1 MWTRLARA
9 PALALTYPALC
20 WNPNRSS
27 ISEICLGFSLMTTS
41 LHSTL
46 QSKTIMSGLNLQEI
60 HDFAIDLAKKA
71 GKMILEGSNKRL
83 SSNTTSTSEKKNC
96 IGWFTFWVNFSC
108 WSCNWNGSGSRGNGQ
123 RSNQNY
129 LSWAQVMSLIIYLL
143 KSGLLERRH
152 IRQVNRAFSMTIR
165 LG

>member
-1 MWTRLARA
+1 MWGKVPWRVNFPGFWPKILMILGDSYPISIALMRNTLSIFGISTSCSVMAAMDLGKIARA
-9 PALALTYPALC
+9 HANSPSKGT
-20 WNPNRSS
+20 
-27 ISEICLGFSLMTTS
+27 GFAPHLPGFMLKFQSFVDLRDLPGFFFMTTS

-96 IGWFTFWVNFSC
+96 I
-108 WSCNWNGSGSRGNGQ
+108 R
-123 RSNQNY
+123 
-129 LSWAQVMSLIIYLL
+129 
-143 KSGLLERRH
+143 
-152 IRQVNRAFSMTIR
+152 
-165 LG
+165 